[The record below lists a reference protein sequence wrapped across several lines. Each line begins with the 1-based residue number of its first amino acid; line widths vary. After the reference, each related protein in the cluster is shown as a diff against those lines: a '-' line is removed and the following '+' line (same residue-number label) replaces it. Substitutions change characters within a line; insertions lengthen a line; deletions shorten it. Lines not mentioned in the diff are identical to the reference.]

1 MKQEKAATTQAPMVS
16 VIVPVFN
23 QRDYVERCLRSIASQ
38 KCDFPVEVIVGDDFS
53 TDGTRDVLRSL
64 ESELPDWFHILLR
77 PKNMGLRGEN
87 NCNDLLHRCR
97 GRYMAI
103 LEGDDFWTN
112 DGKLVPV
119 THSLKAK
126 KGTGPDGP
134 SSQYRNF
141 GEQPEDK
148 LKKQMPVPFDINN
161 YNMTEVASYN
171 FDDFNFVA

>member
-1 MKQEKAATTQAPMVS
+1 MVS

-103 LEGDDFWTN
+103 LEGDDFWTY
-112 DGKLVPV
+112 DGKLQ
-119 THSLKAK
+119 A
-126 KGTGPDGP
+126 
-134 SSQYRNF
+134 
-141 GEQPEDK
+141 
-148 LKKQMPVPFDINN
+148 
-161 YNMTEVASYN
+161 
-171 FDDFNFVA
+171 